1 MLLIV
6 SCWCVRK
13 YILLTD
19 WLTDCLAGWLAGWLA
34 DWLTDFVLS
43 RTLHIASI
51 KAFINS
57 FQSYLFR
64 DKCWL
69 SYFSNRNAKI
79 ALMRVSM
86 VVTYYIKLFRTG
98 TDRHNDILMSLL
110 FLVAESKRFYDNFS
124 SSNAP
129 SRLHGL
135 REIVLPWRQEI
146 VKLKTSSRHVLITSS
161 RRLGEQRMFTRNCL
175 STIYVMLFLF

>member
-1 MLLIV
+1 MSLKLLNW
-6 SCWCVRK
+6 SSTNTYLSWFRS
-13 YILLTD
+13 TMPS
-19 WLTDCLAGWLAGWLA
+19 TF
-34 DWLTDFVLS
+34 TFFPPFVGTFQSYSYCKL
-43 RTLHIASI
+43 
-51 KAFINS
+51 KPFINS

-64 DKCWL
+64 YKCWL

-79 ALMRVSM
+79 ALMRGSM

-110 FLVAESKRFYDNFS
+110 FLVAEPKRFYDNFS

-135 REIVLPWRQEI
+135 REIVLLWRQEI

-161 RRLGEQRMFTRNCL
+161 RSLGERRMFTRNCL
-175 STIYVMLFLF
+175 STIYVMLFLL